1 MASVYEIVT
10 ERIVAALEAGV
21 IPWRRP
27 WTQTLPP
34 RNLASGKPYRGINV
48 ALLSLGDF
56 GSPYWLTYR
65 QATERGGHV
74 RKGEKGSPVVFWK
87 ILEDTEDGE
96 KRAPLLRY
104 YTVFNAEQ
112 CEGIEV
118 PQAGRPIGF
127 DPIAE
132 AERILANLPTNSAPI
147 RHGGDRACY
156 HPTLDVIDMPAR
168 ERFTQAAEYY
178 CTTLHELVHSTGHS
192 SRLDRR
198 AVMAAEYPDHATAYG
213 REELVAEMGAAYL
226 CAQAGILPAT
236 LDNSA
241 AYLGGWARTLR
252 GDSRLVV
259 QAAAAA
265 QKAADWLTSS
275 NSQAETQQEAEAA

>member
-21 IPWRRP
+21 IPWRRA
-27 WTQTLPP
+27 WTATPPP

-48 ALLSLGDF
+48 ALLSLANF

-118 PQAGRPIGF
+118 PQASRPAGF

-132 AERILANLPTNSAPI
+132 AERILANLPANSAPI
-147 RHGGDRACY
+147 RHGASRACY
-156 HPTLDVIDMPAR
+156 RPGDDVIEMPSR
-168 ERFTQAAEYY
+168 ERFTPPAEYY
-178 CTTLHELVHSTGHS
+178 STAFHELTHATGHK

-198 AVMAAEYPDHATAYG
+198 SVMADDYPDHATAYG

-241 AYLGGWARTLR
+241 AYLGSWIRTLR

-275 NSQAETQQEAEAA
+275 NSQAEQEAEAA